1 MSDRPNFPA
10 QRWQPLDNENIYDQI
25 NSNKRASTSVIITK
39 VSYVAQ
45 RHFLEHRVHLKAVF
59 FTLCPAIKKLARMI
73 LLVVILQLLTS
84 KFSEASAE
92 GENNF

>member
-59 FTLCPAIKKLARMI
+59 FTLSCD
-73 LLVVILQLLTS
+73 QETC
-84 KFSEASAE
+84 
-92 GENNF
+92 ENDSPGCYSPVTD